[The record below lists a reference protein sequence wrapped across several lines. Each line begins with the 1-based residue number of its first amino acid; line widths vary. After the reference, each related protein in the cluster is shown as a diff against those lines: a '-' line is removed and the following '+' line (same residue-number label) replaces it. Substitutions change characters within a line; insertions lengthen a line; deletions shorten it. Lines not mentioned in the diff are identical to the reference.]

1 MPAAYTYSNSY
12 DAYKARTS
20 PGLDTTEM
28 YLYVDSGSGYVLDT
42 YTPNYAQSWA
52 YGMGANYPPA
62 RGYGGETSKRGRV
75 GLGPNAIQSYFN
87 IGYYYHSSSYNLK
100 SGTTVKPLQLC
111 KIKKKSGGQYTVNS
125 STF

>member
-1 MPAAYTYSNSY
+1 
-12 DAYKARTS
+12 
-20 PGLDTTEM
+20 M
-28 YLYVDSGSGYVLDT
+28 YLYVDSGSGYVLDA

>member
-1 MPAAYTYSNSY
+1 MV
-12 DAYKARTS
+12 KV
-20 PGLDTTEM
+20 L

-42 YTPNYAQSWA
+42 YTPNYAQSWS

-62 RGYGGETSKRGRV
+62 SGYGGETSQRDNV
-75 GLGPNAIQSYFN
+75 GLGQNAMQSYFN
-87 IGYYYHSSSYNLK
+87 IGYYYWSSTYGPLR

-111 KIKKKSGGQYTVNS
+111 KIKKKSSGQYTVNS